1 MFNMKTKTKHPIDVL
16 AAQID
21 AATGAAIK
29 SGVSLNAIIDLL
41 EKRTANIRQREALA
55 SAASPSLPGAMYDGH
70 LRKMS

>member
-41 EKRTANIRQREALA
+41 EKRTADIRQREALA
-55 SAASPSLPGAMYDGH
+55 WRHPSSTGRDV
-70 LRKMS
+70 